1 MVRSEGGVASLQ
13 ALLASHA
20 CERAATCSSG
30 SLGDKA
36 GRFPRPPCFP
46 CKEWG
51 IWRRVNARRSSGPAM
66 KVQLLSAA
74 EPRPPQARGAYY
86 SGAHLGALLQSLK
99 QTAHRAP
106 SQRRARSEAVSPGS
120 LHGVPACGEQAFSH
134 GGGGSSVCAVARLD
148 EGPSLRTPW
157 SPAPFRPRSLVL
169 GQRRHSSRPHS
180 SSPASRGRG
189 S

>member
-51 IWRRVNARRSSGPAM
+51 IWRRVNARRSSGHAT

-134 GGGGSSVCAVARLD
+134 GGGAPVSAQLPGWTRAR
-148 EGPSLRTPW
+148 R
-157 SPAPFRPRSLVL
+157 
-169 GQRRHSSRPHS
+169 
-180 SSPASRGRG
+180 
-189 S
+189 